1 MISLDSLKTV
11 ITSVDVV
18 YQPIN
23 CLIDVAN
30 ADKFNMRNI
39 ISNEISNDNW
49 RVLSKNEAL
58 NEGFEELA
66 EWSTEDDYLIAIE
79 LQAPINDEYYIL
91 VCLPKKEFSIF

>member
-1 MISLDSLKTV
+1 M
-11 ITSVDVV
+11 DVV

-23 CLIDVAN
+23 SLIDVAN
-30 ADKFNMRNI
+30 NEYYDVRNM
-39 ISNEISNDNW
+39 ISAEVTDSNW
-49 RVLSKNEAL
+49 RVLSKKEAKD
-58 NEGFEELA
+58 EGFEELA